1 MTISSVLLVT
11 SNGFGMGHLVRQLA
25 IKAAMPADVRCT
37 ILTLSGAAPVAIA
50 AGAEMEYC
58 PSYTRFDKRAWH
70 RGYLADRIEAL
81 ATEVKADA
89 VLFDGVVPYVGL
101 LTALRRMD
109 VTAIWMRRG
118 VWRVSAAT
126 WPLAY
131 SSLFDRIIE
140 PGDVG
145 ALRDVGPTAHRTD
158 ATRVGVI
165 TQAGP
170 SMVSREEAA
179 RRLGVDPSKPTLLL
193 NIGSNHIADMEAL
206 EGALAARA
214 DWNVITTRD
223 ALGRNRSG
231 ATGIGVVSGIF
242 PLHPYL
248 SAVDLAV
255 TSIGYNAAH
264 EFLACGVPVV
274 AVPADNATDDQYA
287 RADAMQQIG
296 AAVVSRPASGQDLL
310 DVIWPLLDDVDR
322 RASMADAARAFAAGW
337 GDGAHEAVAAI
348 LSAVRRDRPTLGARL
363 RWAMRLAAEIA
374 LAWRSTRTPPTPL
387 TESITMDE
395 VASGARIEH
404 LHPGLGPEYRR
415 RREEIARKW

>member
-1 MTISSVLLVT
+1 MIRSVLLVT

-25 IKAAMPADVRCT
+25 IKTAMPADVRCT
-37 ILTLSGAAPVAIA
+37 ILTLSGAAPIAIA
-50 AGAEMEYC
+50 SGAELEYC
-58 PSYTRFDKRAWH
+58 PSYTRFDKRSWH

-81 ATEVKADA
+81 AREVHADA

-109 VTAIWMRRG
+109 VISIWMRRG
-118 VWRVSAAT
+118 VWRDSAKT

-131 SSLFDRIIE
+131 SSLFDLILE

-145 ALRDVGPTAHRTD
+145 SLRDVGPTAARAD
-158 ATRVGVI
+158 AVRVGVI

-170 SMVSREEAA
+170 RMVDRSAAAA
-179 RRLGVDPSKPTLLL
+179 RLGIDPSKPTLLL
-193 NIGSNHIADMEAL
+193 NVGSNQIADMHVL
-206 EGALAARA
+206 ESALAARS

-231 ATGIGVVSGIF
+231 AAGIGVVSGIF

-255 TSIGYNAAH
+255 TSVGYNAAH

-287 RADAMQQIG
+287 RADAMEQIG
-296 AAVVSRPASGQDLL
+296 AAIVSRPRTGSELLAVVLPLMDDAS
-310 DVIWPLLDDVDR
+310 R
-322 RASMADAARAFAAGW
+322 RGSMADAALKYAAEW
-337 GDGAHEAVAAI
+337 GNGAQDAVSTIMTARK
-348 LSAVRRDRPTLGARL
+348 SARPSISARL
-363 RWAMRLAAEIA
+363 RLNLRHIAEIL
-374 LAWRSTRTPPTPL
+374 LAWRSRPQAPAGL
-387 TESITMDE
+387 TESVSMDQI
-395 VASGARIEH
+395 AGDARIEH
-404 LHPGLGPEYRR
+404 LHPGLSAEYRTT
-415 RREEIARKW
+415 REAIARKW